1 MSTMKPPKPADFTG
15 EERDSETV
23 DMFFHQL
30 GIYLR
35 LSNVADTDKTDIA
48 SMFLKGR
55 AYRWFMTKQASPEA
69 AESIADFA
77 NFKKELRTF
86 FVSPDEELVLTKRF
100 YATVQGRSESV
111 TDFALEL
118 RTIADKMGPDI
129 SERLLKHQFTEG
141 LRVNIQI
148 PLAGYTA
155 KTDTWGVLVEKALKA
170 EDVAGKVSTAAAA
183 LHSRSNWRQ
192 PSPAPMAFV
201 PQATSRQSGPAGAP
215 KGSPEVTQASN
226 DRSPTIP
233 PITNAEKERLKSVQ
247 GCYFCRKE
255 YAGHT
260 AQYCPEK
267 DRKVATQE
275 RKIKQELNL
284 IDLGSE
290 MENLESYPPIRPIII
305 SALINGVR
313 IEGPA
318 DTGATANFIGDVV
331 TTKNNFPTRKSAIPS
346 YVHQPLSDAP
356 VKLSDELFA
365 NVSIH
370 AANFT
375 APNPTLFKVAPLLS
389 HQAIFGMPFLSDN
402 NLVVDAAARQVTQV
416 PRPAEEAGE
425 VEDVEDVGDIG
436 DTGDVGN
443 VGDASD
449 VGDGGDVKKPK
460 PYAHTTS

>member
-1 MSTMKPPKPADFTG
+1 MRIKRTSHRCFSRDERIAGSRQNKPPPKPLNQSPILPISRKNSARF
-15 EERDSETV
+15 
-23 DMFFHQL
+23 
-30 GIYLR
+30 
-35 LSNVADTDKTDIA
+35 LS
-48 SMFLKGR
+48 
-55 AYRWFMTKQASPEA
+55 P
-69 AESIADFA
+69 
-77 NFKKELRTF
+77 
-86 FVSPDEELVLTKRF
+86 PDEELVLTKCF

-111 TDFALEL
+111 ADFALEL
-118 RTIADKMGPDI
+118 RTIADKIGPDI

-141 LRVNIQI
+141 LRVNIQV
-148 PLAGYTA
+148 PLAGYTT
-155 KTDTWGVLVEKALKA
+155 KTDTWGKLVEKALKA

-183 LHSRSNWRQ
+183 LRSRSNWRQ
-192 PSPAPMAFV
+192 PSPAPTALA
-201 PQATSRQSGPAGAP
+201 PQPTSRQSGSAGTS
-215 KGSPEVTQASN
+215 KGSPQVTRTSN
-226 DRSPTIP
+226 DRPPAIP
-233 PITNAEKERLKSVQ
+233 PITDAEKERLKSVR

-275 RKIKQELNL
+275 RKINQELNL
-284 IDLGSE
+284 IDFGSE

-318 DTGATANFIGDVV
+318 DTGATANFISDVV
-331 TTKNNFPTRKSAIPS
+331 TTENNFPTRKSAIPS

-365 NVSIH
+365 NVSIP

-375 APNPTLFKVAPLLS
+375 APNPTLFKVTPLLS

-416 PRPAEEAGE
+416 P
-425 VEDVEDVGDIG
+425 
-436 DTGDVGN
+436 
-443 VGDASD
+443 
-449 VGDGGDVKKPK
+449 
-460 PYAHTTS
+460 